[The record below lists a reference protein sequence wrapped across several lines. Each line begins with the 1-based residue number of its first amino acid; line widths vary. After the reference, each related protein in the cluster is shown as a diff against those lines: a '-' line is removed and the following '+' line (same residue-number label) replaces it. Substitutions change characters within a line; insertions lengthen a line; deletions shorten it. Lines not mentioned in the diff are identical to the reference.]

1 MASRLMQTQQTS
13 LNRKRLNRRWRPAFV
28 ISLQAMP
35 TIASPIAWHSA
46 IVVLKTARL
55 KGEGFYPIY
64 GQ

>member
-1 MASRLMQTQQTS
+1 VQVVPIM
-13 LNRKRLNRRWRPAFV
+13 
-28 ISLQAMP
+28 AMP
-35 TIASPIAWHSA
+35 ITKCSA